1 MRFLK
6 GYVRIIDA
14 MNEGIGLFVAWL
26 TSLLVL
32 NVFYDTFM
40 RYAFKKGHIAL
51 QELEWHI
58 FSVIFLIGAAYTL
71 KHDGHVRV
79 DIIYT
84 KLSDRAKAWID
95 LIGTF
100 AFLIPFCL
108 IVMYSTKGFIEN
120 SWAVREMSPDPGGLP
135 ARYILKSMIPLGFFL
150 LMLQG
155 IAEAF
160 KCIVKLKRP
169 QDRRE
174 GGPQDG

>member
-1 MRFLK
+1 MNIMRK
-6 GYVRIIDA
+6 YVKLVDA
-14 MNEGIGLFVAWL
+14 LNGKIGVLVAWM
-26 TSLLVL
+26 TTLLVL
-32 NVFYDTFM
+32 NVFYDTIM
-40 RYAFKKGHIAL
+40 RYAFKKGNIAL

-84 KLSDRAKAWID
+84 RLGQRAKAWIN
-95 LIGTF
+95 LFGTIF
-100 AFLIPFCL
+100 FLIPFCL
-108 IVMYSTKGFIEN
+108 IVMYATSGFIAN

-155 IAEAF
+155 IAEG
-160 KCIVKLKRP
+160 LKAILFLKG
-169 QDRRE
+169 DRDYGE
-174 GGPQDG
+174 GR

>member
-1 MRFLK
+1 
-6 GYVRIIDA
+6 
-14 MNEGIGLFVAWL
+14 MNEGIGIFVAWL
-26 TSLLVL
+26 TTLLVL
-32 NVFYDTFM
+32 NVFYDTVM
-40 RYAFKKGHIAL
+40 RYAFEKGSIAL

-84 KLSDRAKAWID
+84 KLSDRAKDWID

-100 AFLIPFCL
+100 AFLVPFCL
-108 IVMYSTKGFIEN
+108 IVMYSTMGFIEN

-160 KCIVKLKRP
+160 KCVVRLRTP
-169 QDRRE
+169 EAGQE
-174 GGPQDG
+174 GGPRNG

>member
-1 MRFLK
+1 MRLLK
-6 GYVRIIDA
+6 GYIRFIDA

-26 TSLLVL
+26 TTLLVL
-32 NVFYDTFM
+32 NVFYDTLM

-84 KLSDRAKAWID
+84 KLSDRTKAWID

-100 AFLIPFCL
+100 AFLVPFCL
-108 IVMYSTKGFIEN
+108 IVMYSTMGFIEN

-160 KCIVKLKRP
+160 KCVVRLKAP
-169 QDRRE
+169 QEGRE
-174 GGPQDG
+174 GGPHNG